1 MKDKFHQIRV
11 IRWAF
16 SFAWKFNKKILVACF
31 FLVALVSLLPA
42 IALIYNKAI
51 INALDIYIQ
60 TGQGTFDA
68 IMPQIIVFGVLT
80 ALSGLS
86 NRLNEEFIYS
96 IMFDSYYFGMEEV
109 LMDSVQAYTMEEW
122 MQKDTRD
129 DFHSC
134 VLREGALTDVISG
147 CCTLLGKLLGFISL
161 LGVAFSMSKIVFCI
175 SVIYIIAVI
184 VYNLLFVEKMRM
196 SWHKIREKERLA
208 EYYEKMPASPDCAKE
223 IRIFKSREYI
233 LQKWRDTYTSIYDYE
248 LKNSLDVELKT
259 FYSGVGFYLFLAAMT
274 IYSLFLVAHGQM
286 TPDVLLVIFTL
297 CLNLFTTLSGVTR
310 TLTVTAYGLY
320 PLGQQYRLFG
330 KQNRQSGEHIHEK
343 SQSTE
348 ESKTVFEARNLS
360 FSYQGDKL
368 ALDDVSFTINK
379 GETIALVGLNGSGK
393 TTLVQMLL
401 SIYKPLSGEL
411 FFCGQNYKELEEG
424 FLRNQIGTFF
434 QDFYLFHMPLG
445 ENIGFGDV
453 KNVNNVS
460 KISQAVKKGGAESV
474 VAKAAHGLDTFVHK
488 FIEKSGVDFSG
499 GESQKLAVSRA
510 YMSDNDILIFDEPA
524 SMLDPISELEQFMN
538 IKDTVGG
545 KTAILISHRVGFAR
559 LADRILL
566 MDKGKLAEVG
576 THDELMALNG
586 LYAKFFRDQAQ
597 WYQEEVHA

>member
-1 MKDKFHQIRV
+1 MKEKLHSIRV

-16 SFAWKFNKKILVACF
+16 SLAWKFNKKILISCF

-60 TGQGTFDA
+60 TGHGTFDA

-196 SWHKIREKERLA
+196 SWQKIRDKERLA
-208 EYYEKMPASPDCAKE
+208 EYYEKMPVSPDCAKE
-223 IRIFKSREYI
+223 LRIFKSKEYI
-233 LQKWRDTYTSIYDYE
+233 LQNWRDTYTSIYDYE

-286 TPDVLLVIFTL
+286 TSDVLLVIFTL

-310 TLTVTAYGLY
+310 TLTLTAYGLY
-320 PLGQQYRLFG
+320 PLGQQYQLFG
-330 KQNRQSGEHIHEK
+330 KQERQSDEQTREQ
-343 SQSTE
+343 SQRPQ
-348 ESKTVFEARNLS
+348 ESETVFEARNLS

-368 ALDDVSFTINK
+368 ALDNVSFSIQK

-411 FFCGQNYKELEEG
+411 FFCGKNYKELEEG

-460 KISQAVKKGGAESV
+460 KISQAVQKGGAESV
-474 VAKAAHGLDTFVHK
+474 VAKAPHGLDTFVHK

-566 MDKGKLAEVG
+566 MDHGKLAEVG

-597 WYQEEVHA
+597 WYQEEVNA